1 MRRRA
6 LVAGMLISAGAMLAT
21 HLSHHAGA
29 GKPTREQ
36 TAQRVREQIATG
48 DLRHLADADLV
59 LVRP

>member
-1 MRRRA
+1 MFI
-6 LVAGMLISAGAMLAT
+6 GAGALLAT
-21 HLSHHAGA
+21 QLSQHTGT

-59 LVRP
+59 LIRL